1 MLKFGDFAVAKCGNA
16 DVYFLCDTE
25 FADDVSNNT
34 WTLDSC
40 GYVCRNKN
48 GAVQRLHNFV
58 IETSVGK
65 AVPSGMYVDHINRC
79 KTDNRLCNLRIVD
92 PATNSK
98 NLPIKTNNS
107 TGVTGVSKGRGGSG
121 WRAYITVN
129 KKRIELGTYK
139 TIEEAARV
147 RYAAEEKF
155 GFTHRQNLAAFL
167 IEMEDY
173 SETNRT

>member
-1 MLKFGDFAVAKCGNA
+1 MQKYGEFAVVKCGNTDA
-16 DVYFLCDTE
+16 YFLCDAQI
-25 FADDVSNNT
+25 ADDVNNNT

-48 GAVQRLHNFV
+48 GSLQRLHNFV
-58 IETSVGK
+58 IETTYGEK
-65 AVPSGMYVDHINRC
+65 IPKGMYVDHINRC

-92 PATNSK
+92 PKTNSK
-98 NLPIKTNNS
+98 NLPLKSNNS
-107 TGVTGVSKGRGGSG
+107 TGVTGVAKGRGGNG
-121 WRAYITVN
+121 WRAYINVD

-155 GFTHRQNLAAFL
+155 GFKHQQNLAAFL
-167 IEMEDY
+167 IEMEGY
-173 SETNRT
+173 GNG